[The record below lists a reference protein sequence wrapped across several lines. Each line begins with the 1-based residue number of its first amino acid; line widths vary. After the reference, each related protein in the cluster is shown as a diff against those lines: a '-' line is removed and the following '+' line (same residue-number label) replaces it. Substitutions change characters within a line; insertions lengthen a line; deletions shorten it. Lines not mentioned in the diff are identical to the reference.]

1 MTVALIHG
9 HRVIGWRAFQ
19 LGLFFLA
26 SSALLAGLCFLVA
39 CIAGS
44 RQRAVGFWSDPWL
57 RPLVV
62 AGVLMVIGAGVAHT
76 GSLAWA
82 GLANWLPFFW
92 GFWGRNVDPQK
103 AIPTSTTCKEVLT
116 IDCIINYK

>member
-1 MTVALIHG
+1 MTVAPIHG

-62 AGVLMVIGAGVAHT
+62 AGVLMVIGACVAHT

-82 GLANWLPFFW
+82 GLANWLPLF
-92 GFWGRNVDPQK
+92 
-103 AIPTSTTCKEVLT
+103 
-116 IDCIINYK
+116 